1 MKWNQKSLRKNFSA
15 WAKDLN
21 IRDFE
26 GDSAEDAVAFVK
38 SLAEHYDI
46 PGLVKNGEVDEAAVK
61 SAWGRKTVRIVA
73 DAGEEVIVEDP
84 AMAEEMDGE
93 DEEIKETDE
102 DELTKAYKQYRKA
115 LKNAGQTGTPHLKSV
130 HDASQTR
137 GGMTFGKI
145 GDERSAKMK
154 AYERAAKSGAPLRG
168 TGKAAIFDNAE
179 KAEAMGA
186 AMRLTVMGAHP
197 YAQKS
202 MDEKIVTKAGSAF
215 NPATGGALVFGE
227 FSTEMIELF
236 DQYGVARQA
245 VGVTQMQ
252 SNQMTIPRMASDV
265 TVYDV
270 GENDAITPSDEGYDN
285 VTLNA
290 TKTAALK
297 RLPMELLKF
306 AAIDVVDI
314 VGRSMA
320 RAVGKWEDESYI
332 NGSHG
337 RTGLDTLVATTGTD
351 RFDSNSGGWASI
363 TISDV
368 QSAIGLLPGWAH
380 AEGVGIMCS
389 SAFYSTVLD
398 TFAFNAGGNS
408 GNDLKTGFGGMT
420 MWGQYPVFISESMP
434 SSYSDGQNV
443 MYIGA
448 FKAASKF
455 GLVSGSEAFATS
467 DQRYFDQDQF
477 AVRYTQLWDIN
488 LHDVGGSNSGVVAL
502 QA

>member
-1 MKWNQKSLRKNFSA
+1 MKWNQSKLRANFKA

-26 GDSAEDAVAFVK
+26 GETAEDAVAFAK

-46 PGLVKNGEVDEAAVK
+46 PGLVSDGVLDEAAVK
-61 SAWGRKTVRIVA
+61 SAWGRKAVRVIA
-73 DAGEEVIVEDP
+73 DAGEEIIVEDP
-84 AMAEEMDGE
+84 TMTEEMDGE
-93 DEEIKETDE
+93 DEEAKEVDPDDE
-102 DELTKAYKQYRKA
+102 MTKAYRAFRKVA
-115 LKNAGQTGTPHLKSV
+115 QKHGQKEPTFMKSI
-130 HDASQTR
+130 HEASK
-137 GGMTFGKI
+137 GGMSFGRI
-145 GDERSAKMK
+145 GDERSAKLK
-154 AYERAAKSGAPLRG
+154 AYERAAKSGAPLRA
-168 TGKAAIFDNAE
+168 TGKRAIFDNAE

-202 MDEKIVTKAGSAF
+202 ADEKIVTKAGSAF

-227 FSTEMIELF
+227 YSTEMIELF

-245 VGVTQMQ
+245 VGVTQMH
-252 SNQMTIPRMASDV
+252 SNQMTIPRMTSDV

-270 GENDAITPSDEGYDN
+270 GENDAITASDEGYDN
-285 VTLNA
+285 VILNA

-306 AAIDVVDI
+306 AAIDAVDI

-351 RFDSNSGGWASI
+351 RYDSNSGGWASI
-363 TISDV
+363 TISHV

-408 GNDLKTGFGGMT
+408 GNDLKSGFGGMT
-420 MWGQYPVFISESMP
+420 RWGQYPVFISEAMP

-448 FKAASKF
+448 FGASSKF